1 LRGGHYVVPLTI
13 ENIALVFVVASVAF
27 LLIGFIAVDL
37 NDTSSSSNSSSYSS
51 PFITLPTPAPAT
63 PHTLFPPGR
72 RELTVEDDEILFH
85 EERDEAELWGDFL
98 FYAEMHSKKY
108 ENEDEMSRRFGIWLD
123 NREVLKSLNDKH
135 GPCPLTRSKNVFGFN
150 NFTDFDDDEVE
161 AMFGGMSAVIRDGM
175 LSSEE
180 EEESSSCGFWCTL
193 WSIITG
199 NALIGRSVDIATP
212 SYTWNTVPTTLDWRD
227 FGAVSDETIQQSS
240 CGACW
245 AIAAVEAAESALYI
259 HSGEWCDVCISE
271 VVACDNSGTFGCD
284 GGWPQNAFNFLSKK
298 GQALWDESGKCNG
311 EDFEE
316 LGRVL
321 EEYDKGNVCA
331 TLTSQGKRRRAG
343 SEQGVMAVVVLMNE
357 IYPSEKFL

>member
-1 LRGGHYVVPLTI
+1 M
-13 ENIALVFVVASVAF
+13 FVVASVAF

-298 GQALWDESGKCNG
+298 VQALWHESGMCNG